1 MLYVESESKYF
12 VVPLYW
18 ATQIGEGRGELI
30 QLKCGYV
37 EISEEII
44 EILPAG
50 NEKMFDSVEHWPG

>member
-1 MLYVESESKYF
+1 MWNLTANILWCLYIEQLK
-12 VVPLYW
+12 L
-18 ATQIGEGRGELI
+18 GGGRGELI